1 MKTKLW
7 ILLLPLLSLVIG
19 CNELNSGAEEFS
31 ELDDILNNET
41 TYKKDAIRMK
51 SLEFSPD
58 YKRFVIITQMN
69 DDIGPYSLTDTSE
82 VKIDVEESSI
92 GFMKTKKTQPRLINI
107 RNLKGENVKK
117 SGLKVLVLVNST
129 LPQGVLNRV
138 RDYIGELS
146 AILYDNNL
154 YVAFMDGQSVSETSL
169 FTPYVGQNHFK
180 KSENDF
186 VYLYRSIN
194 NKKQEM
200 LSHTGVWA
208 DAKKMA
214 MLVFSDEKLYDNET
228 DEPIDPDH
236 YQQEELLLSG
246 DSTDNHEFTTY
257 YASMDVASPLEQDHE
272 DNVLKL
278 FCRNHNG
285 QFMENYVGNNLKNYM
300 LDYFHISKDA
310 NELVFENPDG
320 KVYRG
325 ERQTLTVNFRNA
337 KNDSIIAQLS
347 TVIHEGSIYNPIIVN
362 GANIRVVIL
371 QGITLAAFFLLSVW
385 LLFQFV
391 IPYIRYRIF
400 LQKYV
405 IRYTGGNMG
414 LGKTIV
420 QQACYLCKQPFEPG
434 DEIVVKCDHTMH
446 KSCWDENDY
455 HCPEYSDR
463 CKNGS
468 HYYNSNNLLD
478 QNNAPYYLKWILMAT
493 IAALLAWI
501 LFLTRLHLTRTSIH
515 SIILLAVYGISTD
528 SPEAQS
534 VLREHI
540 ITNMPTFGFSIGLFL
555 TFGIAMLAGHIRN
568 VRHNIRHIL
577 LRTIIATI
585 GCYLVYFIE
594 NTIVVILNIEDY
606 SFLLDWIPWAVAGF
620 IITYCGTHGTRVKM
634 SRSLVLLSVAIGL
647 LSTYLWALFFFST
660 TIDFRI
666 MLLHGFAIFAV
677 GIALS
682 TAMTASHSERYFL
695 RVQGAIK
702 TMDVALYKW
711 FRNNPDDVVTIGKS
725 VDCSLQLSW
734 DITGYVAPKHAEITM
749 REQIPYLTALEEGIF
764 VDGEAIVSGQTVRLY
779 HGKSFS
785 IGNTTFTYIEKDL

>member
-1 MKTKLW
+1 M
-7 ILLLPLLSLVIG
+7 
-19 CNELNSGAEEFS
+19 
-31 ELDDILNNET
+31 
-41 TYKKDAIRMK
+41 
-51 SLEFSPD
+51 
-58 YKRFVIITQMN
+58 
-69 DDIGPYSLTDTSE
+69 
-82 VKIDVEESSI
+82 
-92 GFMKTKKTQPRLINI
+92 
-107 RNLKGENVKK
+107 
-117 SGLKVLVLVNST
+117 
-129 LPQGVLNRV
+129 
-138 RDYIGELS
+138 
-146 AILYDNNL
+146 
-154 YVAFMDGQSVSETSL
+154 
-169 FTPYVGQNHFK
+169 
-180 KSENDF
+180 
-186 VYLYRSIN
+186 
-194 NKKQEM
+194 
-200 LSHTGVWA
+200 
-208 DAKKMA
+208 
-214 MLVFSDEKLYDNET
+214 
-228 DEPIDPDH
+228 
-236 YQQEELLLSG
+236 
-246 DSTDNHEFTTY
+246 
-257 YASMDVASPLEQDHE
+257 
-272 DNVLKL
+272 
-278 FCRNHNG
+278 
-285 QFMENYVGNNLKNYM
+285 
-300 LDYFHISKDA
+300 
-310 NELVFENPDG
+310 
-320 KVYRG
+320 
-325 ERQTLTVNFRNA
+325 
-337 KNDSIIAQLS
+337 
-347 TVIHEGSIYNPIIVN
+347 
-362 GANIRVVIL
+362 
-371 QGITLAAFFLLSVW
+371 GI
-385 LLFQFV
+385 
-391 IPYIRYRIF
+391 
-400 LQKYV
+400 
-405 IRYTGGNMG
+405 
-414 LGKTIV
+414 GKTIV

-501 LFLTRLHLTRTSIH
+501 LFLTWLHLTRTSIH

-534 VLREHI
+534 ALREHI

-577 LRTIIATI
+577 LRSIIATI

-779 HGKSFS
+779 HGKTFT

>member
-1 MKTKLW
+1 
-7 ILLLPLLSLVIG
+7 
-19 CNELNSGAEEFS
+19 
-31 ELDDILNNET
+31 
-41 TYKKDAIRMK
+41 
-51 SLEFSPD
+51 
-58 YKRFVIITQMN
+58 
-69 DDIGPYSLTDTSE
+69 
-82 VKIDVEESSI
+82 
-92 GFMKTKKTQPRLINI
+92 
-107 RNLKGENVKK
+107 
-117 SGLKVLVLVNST
+117 
-129 LPQGVLNRV
+129 
-138 RDYIGELS
+138 
-146 AILYDNNL
+146 
-154 YVAFMDGQSVSETSL
+154 
-169 FTPYVGQNHFK
+169 
-180 KSENDF
+180 
-186 VYLYRSIN
+186 
-194 NKKQEM
+194 
-200 LSHTGVWA
+200 
-208 DAKKMA
+208 
-214 MLVFSDEKLYDNET
+214 
-228 DEPIDPDH
+228 
-236 YQQEELLLSG
+236 
-246 DSTDNHEFTTY
+246 
-257 YASMDVASPLEQDHE
+257 
-272 DNVLKL
+272 
-278 FCRNHNG
+278 
-285 QFMENYVGNNLKNYM
+285 
-300 LDYFHISKDA
+300 
-310 NELVFENPDG
+310 
-320 KVYRG
+320 
-325 ERQTLTVNFRNA
+325 
-337 KNDSIIAQLS
+337 
-347 TVIHEGSIYNPIIVN
+347 
-362 GANIRVVIL
+362 
-371 QGITLAAFFLLSVW
+371 
-385 LLFQFV
+385 
-391 IPYIRYRIF
+391 
-400 LQKYV
+400 
-405 IRYTGGNMG
+405 
-414 LGKTIV
+414 
-420 QQACYLCKQPFEPG
+420 
-434 DEIVVKCDHTMH
+434 
-446 KSCWDENDY
+446 
-455 HCPEYSDR
+455 
-463 CKNGS
+463 
-468 HYYNSNNLLD
+468 
-478 QNNAPYYLKWILMAT
+478 MAT

-501 LFLTRLHLTRTSIH
+501 LFLTWLHLTRTSIH

-534 VLREHI
+534 ALREHI

-577 LRTIIATI
+577 LRSIIATI